1 MNNIYIIHIKR
12 EVIMTEK
19 EQATQ
24 DNSLYHLINSIIN
37 GGKKS

>member
-1 MNNIYIIHIKR
+1 MSD
-12 EVIMTEK
+12 K

-37 GGKKS
+37 GGKKSWVD